1 MTSSAYCHCGIY
13 PFNLE
18 CDRWTMVLD
27 SLGKLNKEL
36 NLDRKE
42 KCENKF
48 EIVVNKRADITF
60 DEEEIFTE
68 DFP

>member
-1 MTSSAYCHCGIY
+1 
-13 PFNLE
+13 
-18 CDRWTMVLD
+18 MVLD